1 MFIVPPFS
9 RQIRMFD
16 VLSRAQSKY
25 QKISTQNF
33 TQILPFLTVFIQVL
47 SKRNLI
53 NPHPLILIGDYFFSR
68 FSEEDE
74 GAECRNHRLCFRQYS
89 GKRHFILL
97 TDVPPDAWT

>member
-25 QKISTQNF
+25 RPRKFRSK
-33 TQILPFLTVFIQVL
+33 FIIFYRIL
-47 SKRNLI
+47 SKTHSVKK
-53 NPHPLILIGDYFFSR
+53 PTQTLILIGDYFFR

-74 GAECRNHRLCFRQYS
+74 GAPCRNHRLCFRQYS